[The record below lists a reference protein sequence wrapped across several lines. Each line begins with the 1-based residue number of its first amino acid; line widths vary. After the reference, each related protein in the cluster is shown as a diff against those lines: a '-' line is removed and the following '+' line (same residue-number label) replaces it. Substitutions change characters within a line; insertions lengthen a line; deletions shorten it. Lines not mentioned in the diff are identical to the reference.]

1 MAKRTTT
8 VLDTWAALYDILRA
22 VAWPAHPASAR
33 LAPVVVFGDDTKIYQ
48 EAVLVLG
55 TLPERSTTDW
65 ATFGAPSQNER
76 FSLWVRI
83 GTKVPGTKREE
94 AFARLRVLLGVLEE
108 TLRDQTSGR
117 PAPASLRETVPGL
130 LSWRVARIDPSLYP
144 LEDGTGYGATAD
156 VDVAFT
162 AYI

>member
-1 MAKRTTT
+1 MAKRTMT
-8 VLDTWAALYDILRA
+8 VLDTWAALHEVLRTA
-22 VAWPAHPASAR
+22 PWPAHPASSQ
-33 LAPVVVFGDDTKIYQ
+33 LTPTVVFGDDTEIYR

-83 GTKVPGTKREE
+83 GTKVPGCKREE

-108 TLRDQTSGR
+108 ALRDQVSGR

-130 LSWRVARIDPSLYP
+130 LSWRVARTDPSLYP
-144 LEDGTGYGATAD
+144 LEDGSGYGATAD